1 MDEDR
6 TIFRIIMLNLKTLKQ
21 KQMFENII
29 MHTGWTCRLQEWKQK
44 AEVNGYS
51 IEILCEILTRYY
63 LGKPPHEPIFH

>member
-1 MDEDR
+1 
-6 TIFRIIMLNLKTLKQ
+6 
-21 KQMFENII
+21 MFENII
-29 MHTGWTCRLQEWKQK
+29 MHTGWSCRLQEWKQK